1 MLSLTPLI
9 IKRTERCR
17 DGPPWRFYNT
27 NRNDNEHREN
37 TQRHGQGEHVHN
49 RLVDRLAVLERV
61 AANRIIDALRISVR
75 G

>member
-1 MLSLTPLI
+1 MPSFTAVLSI
-9 IKRTERCR
+9 IERIEIRRRPPCR
-17 DGPPWRFYNT
+17 FRNI
-27 NRNDNEHREN
+27 NRNDNDHRESA
-37 TQRHGQGEHVHN
+37 RHGQGEHVHN